1 MPLKSEN
8 FSEGIMIKERFTK
21 IADMLCDNEG
31 FLITSDVA
39 RQYITGFKS
48 SAGHLLI
55 TKNQGILFIDSRYF
69 EKASAVIKHLKVM
82 LLKSLDEQ
90 IKEAAE
96 GLGIEHLYVET
107 SEISVLEY
115 KCFSKMLSPITV
127 STDGKI
133 DKALKEQRQ
142 IKDSGEIECIRA
154 AQKITDRAFSH
165 ILDFIKVGK
174 TEREIALE
182 LEMFMR
188 KNGSEGV
195 AFDTIAVSGKNS
207 SLPHGV
213 PTDKPI
219 AEGDFITMD
228 FGAKIGGYCA
238 DMTRTVAV
246 GFVSEKQEEVYETV
260 LEAQK
265 KAFFLI
271 KNGAE
276 CAAVDAA
283 ARNLIRDRGY
293 GEYFGH
299 ALGHSLGL
307 LVHESPACSS
317 RSKAT
322 LKSGM
327 FMTVEPGI
335 YIPENFGV
343 RIEDFCLVTDN
354 GYENFTESEKELII
368 L

>member
-1 MPLKSEN
+1 
-8 FSEGIMIKERFTK
+8 MIKERFLK
-21 IADMLCDNEG
+21 ISSELCENEG
-31 FLITSDVA
+31 FLITSDEA
-39 RQYITGFKS
+39 RQYVTGFKS
-48 SAGHLLI
+48 SAGYLLI
-55 TKNQGILFIDSRYF
+55 TKNEGFLFIDSRYF
-69 EKASAVIKHLKVM
+69 EKAAATVKHLKVV
-82 LLKSLDEQ
+82 LLKSLIEQ
-90 IKEAAE
+90 IKEMADKQ
-96 GLGIEHLYVET
+96 GIDCIYTET
-107 SEISVLEY
+107 SDLSVFDY
-115 KCFSKMLSPITV
+115 KVWSEKLSPLKI
-127 STDGKI
+127 SDQEKMDKFLTD
-133 DKALKEQRQ
+133 LRQ
-142 IKDSGEIECIRA
+142 IKDESEIECIRA

-165 ILDFIKVGK
+165 ILDFIKTGK

-182 LEMFMR
+182 LEIFMR

-195 AFDTIAVSGKNS
+195 AFDTIAVSGRNS

-219 AEGDFITMD
+219 NEGDFITMD

-246 GFVSEKQEEVYETV
+246 GFVTERQEEVYETV

-265 KAFFLI
+265 KALFSI
-271 KNGAE
+271 KDGIE

-283 ARNLIRDRGY
+283 ARNVIRDKGY

-307 LVHESPACSS
+307 LVHESPACSPK
-317 RSKAT
+317 SKAV

-343 RIEDFCLVTDN
+343 RIEDLCLVTDN
-354 GYENFTESEKELII
+354 GYENLTESEKELII

>member
-1 MPLKSEN
+1 
-8 FSEGIMIKERFTK
+8 MIEERFQK
-21 IADMLCDNEG
+21 IASALQKNEG

-39 RQYITGFKS
+39 RQYVTGFKS
-48 SAGHLLI
+48 SAGLLLL
-55 TKNQGILFIDSRYF
+55 TKTEGILFIDSRYF
-69 EKASAVIKHLKVM
+69 EKAAATVKHLKVV
-82 LLKSLDEQ
+82 LLKSAEEQ
-90 IKEAAE
+90 IKQATAS
-96 GLGIEHLYVET
+96 LGIEVLYTEI
-107 SEISVLEY
+107 SEISLSDY
-115 KCFSKMLSPITV
+115 KHWTESLSPITV
-127 STDGKI
+127 SDDGKM
-133 DKALKEQRQ
+133 DNTLKEQRQ
-142 IKDSGEIECIRA
+142 FKDKGEIECIRA
-154 AQKITDRAFSH
+154 AQGITDKAFSH
-165 ILDFIKVGK
+165 ILDFITVGK

-182 LEMFMR
+182 LEVFMR

-213 PTDKPI
+213 PTDKPVN
-219 AEGDFITMD
+219 EGDFITMD

-246 GFVSEKQEEVYETV
+246 GFVTERQEEVYETV

-265 KAFFLI
+265 KALFSI
-271 KNGAE
+271 KDGIE

-283 ARNLIRDRGY
+283 ARNVIRDKGY

-307 LVHESPACSS
+307 LVHESPACSPK
-317 RSKAT
+317 SKAV

-335 YIPENFGV
+335 YIPESFGV